1 MKLLLFMATFGG
13 PQRPNQ
19 DPWFGRDKLAHFAVS
34 AVVQGATHAAL
45 RSVGND
51 SGAASRGAAVVT
63 LTVGVGKEL
72 WDRRRGGDASV
83 RDLAWDGIGGIT
95 GAVAARQVDR

>member
-13 PQRPNQ
+13 PPRAPQ
-19 DPWFGRDKLAHFAVS
+19 DSWFGRDKLAHFAVS
-34 AVVQGATHAAL
+34 AVVQGAAHAAL

-51 SGAASRGAAVVT
+51 YAHASRGAAVVT

-72 WDRRRGGDASV
+72 WDRKRGGDASV
-83 RDLAWDGIGGIT
+83 RDLAWDSIGGIT